1 MKLIFADTSK
11 GHAFFF
17 TQSKHVTTG
26 SDNRFLDYVHLI
38 KITVEKEGKISAEHM
53 DVPLPEQ
60 QVNTK
65 VICTYGN
72 ETIYC
77 YCFCQN

>member
-1 MKLIFADTSK
+1 MLSSSPKANTSE
-11 GHAFFF
+11 
-17 TQSKHVTTG
+17 
-26 SDNRFLDYVHLI
+26 NRFLDYVHLI